1 MIYYLMR
8 LASWL
13 AGKVPRRVRLGVAG
27 PVAELIYFGW
37 IAKRRATI
45 ANMAQVLGT
54 SPRDPRAR
62 RLARHSWRNFGRYVS
77 DFLYLPNTT
86 KEAIVA
92 RTRDT
97 NPPPGSFALV
107 DEALAPGKGAI
118 VASAHLGA
126 YDVAAIVVA
135 SHSPVH
141 VIVESLRDPR
151 MDRMW
156 QEQRRKF
163 GLELLYMERTPR
175 PILRTLQQNGVVA
188 VAVDR
193 PLPAGEGVP
202 VRFFGRKCWVPGG
215 IAQIALKSGA
225 AVLPGSC
232 IYDERYSDSY
242 YLGGGPV
249 IFPEPSGDRQADTVA
264 LMQRIFDTLEA
275 QIRERP
281 DQWAMFRRFWP
292 EQDVVPRTE
301 QILAESVA
309 AGGSE

>member
-1 MIYYLMR
+1 MVYYLMR

-13 AGKVPRRVRLGVAG
+13 AGKVPRRVRLAVAG

-37 IAKRRATI
+37 FAKRHATI

-54 SPRDPRAR
+54 TPRDQRTR
-62 RLARHSWRNFGRYVS
+62 RLARRSWRNFGRYIS

-86 KEAIVA
+86 QEAIVA
-92 RTRDT
+92 RTQDT
-97 NPPPGSFALV
+97 SPPPGSFALV

-141 VIVESLRDPR
+141 LIVESLQDPR

-156 QEQRRKF
+156 QEQRRAL
-163 GLELLYMERTPR
+163 GMEVLYIERTPR
-175 PILRTLQQNGVVA
+175 PILRALQQNGVVA

-193 PLPAGEGVP
+193 PLPPGEGVP
-202 VRFFGRKCWVPGG
+202 VTFFGRRCWVPGG

-225 AVLPGSC
+225 AVLPGFC
-232 IYDERYSDSY
+232 IYDERYSDTY

-249 IFPEPSGDRQADTVA
+249 IFPEPSGDRQADTIA
-264 LMQRIFDTLEA
+264 LMQRIFDALES
-275 QIRERP
+275 QIRKRP

-292 EQDVVPRTE
+292 EHDAVPETAS
-301 QILAESVA
+301 IPAA
-309 AGGSE
+309 TAIAGGS